1 MNKIFII
8 GNLTADPDY
17 SVSASGT
24 PVCRFTVAV
33 NRRHASA
40 QGDDRTA
47 DFFRVTTFRKT
58 AENCSS
64 YLSKGRK
71 VSVVGA
77 LQINE
82 YTDKDGNRRTSVDV
96 TADEVEFLSPRG
108 EDAASAPAPT
118 PRRSGGGNTLEQVN
132 DESLPF

>member
-24 PVCRFTVAV
+24 PMCRFTVAV
-33 NRRHASA
+33 NRRHSSS
-40 QGDDRTA
+40 QGDERTA

-58 AENCSS
+58 AENCSNF
-64 YLSKGRK
+64 LAKGRK
-71 VSVVGA
+71 VGVVGSIQ
-77 LQINE
+77 LND

-108 EDAASAPAPT
+108 DESNAGSAPS
-118 PRRSGGGNTLEQVN
+118 PRRGGATLEPVS
-132 DESLPF
+132 DDTLPF

>member
-24 PVCRFTVAV
+24 PMCRFTVAV
-33 NRRHASA
+33 NRRHSSS
-40 QGDDRTA
+40 QGDERTA

-58 AENCSS
+58 AENCSNF
-64 YLSKGRK
+64 LAKGRK
-71 VSVVGA
+71 VGVVGSIQ
-77 LQINE
+77 LND

-108 EDAASAPAPT
+108 EDQAPSAPAP
-118 PRRSGGGNTLEQVN
+118 RKSGGGAALEQVN
-132 DESLPF
+132 DDSLPF

>member
-24 PVCRFTVAV
+24 PMCRFTVAV
-33 NRRHASA
+33 NRRFSGN
-40 QGDDRTA
+40 QQEERTA

-71 VSVVGA
+71 VGVVGA
-77 LQINE
+77 LQIND

-108 EDAASAPAPT
+108 EEQAPAAA
-118 PRRSGGGNTLEQVN
+118 PRKQTSASSSFAPIN